1 MLDIFYTSQI
11 QVVNTIK
18 QEINKWEDG
27 DISNQELSIVIK
39 KIVEINREVI
49 YKDNMMRSIVKQ
61 RLGKKRIRLIETI
74 LKEKGEWNEKL

>member
-74 LKEKGEWNEKL
+74 LKEKGE